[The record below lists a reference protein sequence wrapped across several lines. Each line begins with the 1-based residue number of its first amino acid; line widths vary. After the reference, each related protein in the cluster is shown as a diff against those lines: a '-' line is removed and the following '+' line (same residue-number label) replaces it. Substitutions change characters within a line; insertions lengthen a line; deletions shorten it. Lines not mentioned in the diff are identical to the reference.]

1 MSDSEICLLQISN
14 QSLNTHT
21 HKQTKAHLL
30 CGFVAVVGPAV
41 RRVDGVDDSV
51 VVGWLAVRSYT
62 IVCLRNC
69 VIFSKEYCY

>member
-1 MSDSEICLLQISN
+1 MSDCEICLLQISN
-14 QSLNTHT
+14 QSLNT

-69 VIFSKEYCY
+69 VVL